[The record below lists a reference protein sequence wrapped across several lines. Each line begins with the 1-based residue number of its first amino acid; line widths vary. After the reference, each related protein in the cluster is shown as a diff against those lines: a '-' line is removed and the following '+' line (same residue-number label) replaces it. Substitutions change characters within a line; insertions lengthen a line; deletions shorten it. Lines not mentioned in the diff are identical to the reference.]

1 MNRRKIA
8 FFFLVLGRH
17 YDNGEYRVSW
27 YVKTVWA
34 WSRKDAYCRYFR
46 AVYSGCT
53 FAEIEEWT
61 PKYFKYLC
69 CAETERVDYIYKKAY
84 KRATTKAIN
93 TLKARLQSYGIARTR
108 DTAYLIKQWKEGVT

>member
-1 MNRRKIA
+1 MKKRKIA

-27 YVKTVWA
+27 YVKTIWA
-34 WSRKDAYCRYFR
+34 VSRKDAYCRYFR
-46 AVYSGCT
+46 AVYSDCT
-53 FAEIEEWT
+53 MTGIEEWT

-69 CAETERVDYIYKKAY
+69 CAETENINHIYKKAH

-93 TLKARLQSYGIARTR
+93 TLKARFKSFGTGYTR
-108 DTAYLIKQWKEGVT
+108 DTAYLIKQWKDGVI